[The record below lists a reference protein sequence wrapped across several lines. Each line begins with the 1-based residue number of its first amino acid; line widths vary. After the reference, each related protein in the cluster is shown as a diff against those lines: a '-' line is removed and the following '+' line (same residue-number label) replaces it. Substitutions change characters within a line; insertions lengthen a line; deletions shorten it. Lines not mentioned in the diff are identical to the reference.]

1 MKIDGMTDLDG
12 ASKYGTCAE
21 CKNGVTADE
30 NALKI
35 TFESGVSIML
45 CMECW
50 VRMNGKLN
58 RIGMDYVR
66 KRLKEGGGE
75 DRDRD

>member
-1 MKIDGMTDLDG
+1 MKIDRMTDLDG
-12 ASKYGTCAE
+12 ASKYGSCTE
-21 CKNGVTADE
+21 CKKSVTADE
-30 NALKI
+30 NAVKI
-35 TFESGVSIML
+35 TFECGVSIML

-66 KRLKEGGGE
+66 KRLKEGGK

>member
-1 MKIDGMTDLDG
+1 MKIDRMTDLDG
-12 ASKYGTCAE
+12 ASKYGSCAE

-45 CMECW
+45 CMKCW

-66 KRLKEGGGE
+66 KRLKEGG
-75 DRDRD
+75 RRP